1 MNSLIRI
8 LPLAV
13 LLLAP
18 PVAAQ
23 TESQLEAE
31 QHARELREAEEQH
44 ARELRE
50 AEEDH
55 AQALREAEAELAEVA
70 QRVAELSMRNLPD
83 VQMVEN
89 MVMDLQGGRPR
100 MGVTIATERP
110 ERGPVEGVEIVG
122 VTPGS
127 AAAEAGIRS
136 GDVLTS
142 INGEEL
148 AADKRYDANGRLIE
162 VMKRV
167 DEGDKLDIEYL
178 RDGNVGR
185 VTVVPRVVDN
195 SVFVFS
201 GPEREA
207 LRRRIQV
214 IPDELGNSFRS
225 WAYRIGGSWAD
236 MELVE
241 LNEGLGKYFGTDQG
255 VLVVSAPKSGALDLE
270 DGDVIQ
276 SIDGR
281 EPTSVNHALRI
292 LGSYQP
298 GEGLELSI
306 MREKRRRT
314 LDVTI
319 PDDRTSFVPAAPLAP
334 RVETPP
340 TPVVLRQALA
350 PAAPVAVRPVPA
362 VVPIAPEPPQ
372 PAVR

>member
-1 MNSLIRI
+1 MNSLVRI
-8 LPLAV
+8 LPLAA

-23 TESQLEAE
+23 TEAELE
-31 QHARELREAEEQH
+31 EEQH
-44 ARELRE
+44 ALE
-50 AEEDH
+50 
-55 AQALREAEAELAEVA
+55 LREAEAELAEAA

-83 VQMVEN
+83 FERAEQMVME
-89 MVMDLQGGRPR
+89 LQGGRPR

-110 ERGPVEGVEIVG
+110 ERGPVEGVEIIG

-136 GDVLTS
+136 GDVITSVNGTELEADVRRVANRRLT
-142 INGEEL
+142 EL
-148 AADKRYDANGRLIE
+148 
-162 VMKRV
+162 MKRV

-185 VTVVPRVVDN
+185 VTVVPRVPEN
-195 SVFVFS
+195 SMFVFS

-207 LRRRIQV
+207 LRERIRV
-214 IPDELGNSFRS
+214 IPDDLGNSLRS
-225 WAYRIGGSWAD
+225 WTYRWGGSWAD

-241 LNEGLGKYFGTDQG
+241 LSEGLGKYFGTDQG
-255 VLVVSAPKSGALDLE
+255 VLVVSAPTSGALELE

-298 GEGLELSI
+298 GEELELSI
-306 MREKRRRT
+306 MRDQRRRT

-319 PDDRTSFVPAAPLAP
+319 PDDRRSFAPVRPPLPPAAPAVAVPLPPVAPLAP
-334 RVETPP
+334 K
-340 TPVVLRQALA
+340 
-350 PAAPVAVRPVPA
+350 
-362 VVPIAPEPPQ
+362 
-372 PAVR
+372 